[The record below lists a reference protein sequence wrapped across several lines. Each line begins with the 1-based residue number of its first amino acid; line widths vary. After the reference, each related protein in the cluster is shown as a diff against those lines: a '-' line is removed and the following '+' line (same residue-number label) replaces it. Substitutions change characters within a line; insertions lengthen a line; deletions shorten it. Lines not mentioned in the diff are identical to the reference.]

1 MPSKNS
7 DDTSKKIVNKND
19 DLLEQEK
26 KKNILLKFLVIILT
40 LVIFSAWVL
49 NLKNS
54 WQFKKNNQSAS
65 PIVTEIKQNVDETV
79 EEISQ
84 KVKKLEEDLL
94 LEQGTQDFINDLKK
108 EFNAEFNNESEL
120 SEPDFSNSQE
130 PNDNQEQNNNQ
141 EPNDGR
147 EPNDG
152 SVIPRPS
159 PVIPMENGCPAW
171 INCMPTFDGPA
182 PDCVIP
188 PGCEDYTQ
196 LVY

>member
-1 MPSKNS
+1 MAKKSS
-7 DDTSKKIVNKND
+7 VEASKKNAHEKNE
-19 DLLEQEK
+19 LLQQER
-26 KKNILLKFLVIILT
+26 KKNLLLRFLVIILT
-40 LVIFSAWVL
+40 LVIFSAWIFT
-49 NLKNS
+49 LKNS
-54 WQFKKNNQSAS
+54 WQIKKNNQPAS
-65 PIVTEIKQNVDETV
+65 PIVNTIKQNVDGAI

-84 KVKKLEEDLL
+84 RVQKLEEEQL
-94 LEQGTQDFINDLKK
+94 LEQGAQDLINDFKK
-108 EFNAEFNNESEL
+108 EFGDELGDELDAETNF
-120 SEPDFSNSQE
+120 SEPNFSNSQE
-130 PNDNQEQNNNQ
+130 PNNNQ
-141 EPNDGR
+141 ESNDGR

-159 PVIPMENGCPAW
+159 PAIPMKNGCPAW

>member
-7 DDTSKKIVNKND
+7 DDTSKKIVNKNDDLLVNKND

-147 EPNDG
+147 
-152 SVIPRPS
+152 
-159 PVIPMENGCPAW
+159 
-171 INCMPTFDGPA
+171 
-182 PDCVIP
+182 
-188 PGCEDYTQ
+188 
-196 LVY
+196 